1 MRAIVSGCAG
11 FIGSHLCERLLNDGY
26 EVIGIDDLSAGFMVN
41 LDSILTD
48 KRFVFIQA
56 DILKMSPWWGKKKVD
71 IVFHFA
77 ANSDISSGDS
87 DIEMKRTFLTTYKIL
102 CAMRDCNI
110 GKIVFPSSGSVYGES
125 REMMKEDHPLNP
137 ISHYAA
143 AKLASESFISSFCS
157 MNGIQAWICRLP
169 NVVGEH
175 ATHGAILDFIKRI
188 DKNPEVLKVL
198 GNGSQTKPYM
208 YVKDCID
215 AILFVA
221 NNAGENLNIYN
232 IAGIGQTSV
241 KEIAEMVVAGMGT
254 NTKIV
259 YEDSD
264 RGWKGDSPYYKPD
277 IRKLIALG
285 YMPTGYKM
293 IAEDSNKAVNIA
305 VKKIIDERTIK

>member
-1 MRAIVSGCAG
+1 MSGAAG
-11 FIGSHLCERLLNDGY
+11 FIGSHLCERLLDDGY
-26 EVIGIDDLSAGFMVN
+26 DVIGIDDLSAGFMVN
-41 LDSILTD
+41 LDSIITD
-48 KRFVFIQA
+48 KRFVFVQA
-56 DILKMSPWWGKKKVD
+56 DLLRMSSSPWWGKKEID

-87 DIEMKRTFLTTYKIL
+87 EIEMKRTFMTTYKVL
-102 CAMRDCNI
+102 CTMRDCGI
-110 GKIVFPSSGSVYGES
+110 KKIVFPSSGSVYGES
-125 REMMKEDHPLNP
+125 REMMKEDHGPLNP

-143 AKLASESFISSFCS
+143 AKLASEAFISSFCS
-157 MNGIQAWICRLP
+157 IHGIQAWICRLP
-169 NVVGEH
+169 NVVGSH
-175 ATHGAILDFIKRI
+175 ATHGAILDFYKRI
-188 DKNPEVLKVL
+188 NKSPDVLKVL
-198 GNGSQTKPYM
+198 GDGNQTKPYM

-215 AILFVA
+215 AILFVV
-221 NNAGENLNIYN
+221 NNATENLNIYN
-232 IAGIGQTSV
+232 IAGIGTTSV
-241 KEIAEMVVAGMGT
+241 REIAEMVVDAMGT

-293 IAEDSNKAVNIA
+293 IAEDSNEAVSLA